1 MPPLFILFSDFMK
14 RHLRGV
20 LITICTSLLALV
32 FLELAY
38 RGYSLASKKQK
49 LYQRDSLTGWSP
61 RPNVSYSK
69 TLVSSK
75 GRSYEG
81 IYTTDKY
88 GLRFSPKNLSSKD
101 AKANKKLLVIGD
113 SFTGDFYSSDSE
125 AWFAYLAKELPLDV
139 YAYGMGGS
147 GTFQQHLAF
156 QKLFPIVKPDI
167 LLIQVC
173 SNDPQND
180 SYLHSYN
187 SIVKNQDLRRPYY
200 YQGQKIYRNGALEA
214 SYRALYDYSDL
225 FKRFDLIHQLN
236 QFSRTQSYSIRPI
249 SKEELNE
256 QISNWKQIYRRYIA
270 SARALGVKDIWSVN
284 CASGDDGS
292 LFHSAWLDESSD
304 LGVKTFTSFAS
315 SIADARE
322 SGKDVFFADGG
333 HLSDIGNQIA
343 GLALAQEIIQY
354 QGHKT
359 D

>member
-1 MPPLFILFSDFMK
+1 MK

-20 LITICTSLLALV
+20 LIAVCTSLMALV

-38 RGYSLASKKQK
+38 RGYTLVSKRQK
-49 LYQRDSLTGWSP
+49 LYQRDPLTGWSP

-69 TLVSSK
+69 TLISSK

-81 IYTTDKY
+81 KYTTDKH
-88 GLRFSPKNLSSKD
+88 GLRFSPVNLSADKD
-101 AKANKKLLVIGD
+101 LKPNKKLLVIGD

-125 AWFAYLAKELPLDV
+125 AWFAFLAKELPLDV
-139 YAYGMGGS
+139 YAYGIGGT

-156 QKLFPIVKPDI
+156 QKLYPIVEPDI

-200 YQGQKIYRNGALEA
+200 YQGKKVYRNGLLET

-225 FKRFDLIHQLN
+225 FKRFDLIHQFH
-236 QFSRTQSYSIRPI
+236 QFSRTQSYSIRPVRQD
-249 SKEELNE
+249 ELND
-256 QISNWKQIYRRYIA
+256 QIANWKHIYRSYVS
-270 SARALGVKDIWSVN
+270 SARALGIEDIWSVN
-284 CASGDDGS
+284 CDSGDDDN

-315 SIADARE
+315 SISDARE
-322 SGKDVFFADGG
+322 AGQDVFFADGG

-343 GLALAQEIIQY
+343 GQALVQEIIQY
-354 QGHKT
+354 QGYKT